1 MLLAAIL
8 RSLEDTITT
17 IVFYDILWFVKVCVY
32 VFSSCILSFV
42 KTKALGDGGGRLDGP
57 GIIWSRHLWS
67 MSPALV
73 GS

>member
-32 VFSSCILSFV
+32 VFSSGILSF
-42 KTKALGDGGGRLDGP
+42 GGGRLDGP